1 MSGENNYTMS
11 VHDFDKTLL
20 PVHARTPGTDE
31 FNAEV
36 SQAPEREYAEFGGW
50 VQIVVNQDVIQ
61 VTWKSDPARPKPL
74 DVIYAKLQRGELVDA
89 ARLLEHLRRHEPND
103 VSVLSVLG
111 MALSDLRRLEPAEQ
125 HLRHALELDPEHVT
139 ARVGLSVVLHRRG
152 DSAAA
157 IKELQNAVK
166 IQPQH
171 ASAQRNLAAML
182 CQAEDFAA
190 AEPHYRKAI
199 ELNPGDQQAT
209 LEFGQCLLRLGNK
222 AEADAVFLDAI
233 NADSTSSVAEAARQQ
248 RTKLAQ
254 ESFRTGMPVMPVGV
268 QPDAVMYCLAA
279 IQKFE
284 KMRHADVQKIGFEIA
299 VLGQRGLDTND
310 TTEKYQ
316 LKSMPGKFSG
326 LQLVC
331 TMFVAFKILTP
342 DQGIG
347 FDLEREY
354 AAAKA
359 VHRRRGSE
367 N

>member
-1 MSGENNYTMS
+1 
-11 VHDFDKTLL
+11 
-20 PVHARTPGTDE
+20 
-31 FNAEV
+31 
-36 SQAPEREYAEFGGW
+36 
-50 VQIVVNQDVIQ
+50 
-61 VTWKSDPARPKPL
+61 
-74 DVIYAKLQRGELVDA
+74 
-89 ARLLEHLRRHEPND
+89 
-103 VSVLSVLG
+103 
-111 MALSDLRRLEPAEQ
+111 MALSDLRQLEPAEQ
-125 HLRHALELDPEHVT
+125 HLRHALELDPEQVN

-157 IKELQNAVK
+157 IQELQDAIK

-182 CQAEDFAA
+182 CKAEDFAA

-199 ELNPGDQQAT
+199 ELNPGDQQAK

-222 AEADAVFLDAI
+222 AEADAIFLDAI
-233 NADSTSSVAEAARQQ
+233 NTDSTTSVAEAARQQ

-254 ESFRTGMPVMPVGV
+254 ESFRAGMPVGV
-268 QPDAVMYCLAA
+268 QPDAAMYCLAA

-284 KMRHADVQKIGFEIA
+284 KMRRADVQKIGFEIA
-299 VLGQRGLDTND
+299 VLGQQGLDTND
-310 TTEKYQ
+310 PTARYQ

-359 VHRRRGSE
+359 AHRRGGSGGVA
-367 N
+367 

>member
-1 MSGENNYTMS
+1 MSSEFTYQMS
-11 VHDFDKTLL
+11 VDDFDKSLL
-20 PVHARTPGTDE
+20 PSHARTPGTDE

-36 SQAPEREYAEFGGW
+36 SLALEREYAEFGGW
-50 VQIVVNQDVIQ
+50 VQIVVNQGVIQ
-61 VTWKSDPARPKPL
+61 VTWKSDPTRPKPL
-74 DVIYAKLQRGELVDA
+74 DVVHQKLERGELVDA
-89 ARLLEHLRRHEPND
+89 VRLLEHLRRHEPEN
-103 VSVLSVLG
+103 VNILTNLG
-111 MALSDLRRLEPAEQ
+111 MALSDLRQLEPAEQ
-125 HLRHALELDPEHVT
+125 HLRRALELDPAQIT
-139 ARVGLSVVLHRRG
+139 ARVGLSVVLNRRG

-157 IKELQNAVK
+157 IRELQKAVK
-166 IQPQH
+166 IKPQD
-171 ASAQRNLAAML
+171 AWAQRNLAAML
-182 CQAEDFAA
+182 CETGDFAT

-199 ELNPGDQQAT
+199 ELNPGDQQAK

-233 NADSTSSVAEAARQQ
+233 NIDSTTSVAEAARLQ
-248 RTKLAQ
+248 RTNLAQ
-254 ESFRTGMPVMPVGV
+254 ESFRAGMPAAV

-284 KMRHADVQKIGFEIA
+284 KMRPDEVKKIGFEIA
-299 VLGQRGLDTND
+299 VLGQRGLNTND
-310 TTEKYQ
+310 STARYE

-354 AAAKA
+354 EAAKA
-359 VHRRRGSE
+359 AHRRGGGGGAG
-367 N
+367 